1 MDIVVGGRE
10 DAQEEEDADGSA
22 TAGARAG
29 RDGAA
34 LPRRTGPPA
43 APAKAWLPSP
53 ADEPVYRIGRHK
65 QTIAGT
71 LAAGFA
77 STERYGARLNTLAAA
92 APAAR
97 AVALER
103 CVEMDRGA
111 DDVGRA
117 LTLRYRLAR
126 PRNAAAGVDGGC
138 GSGPLRRGVSFRG
151 RGVVEA
157 RVAAGE
163 LRGWVAAV
171 VVAQESAKPSRPAS
185 AATAGSPTRR
195 NLAAAALGPV
205 EFRSPLLGS
214 APDPVG
220 YNGCE
225 VPESQSQ
232 KAAESVADLY
242 GTGDSTSLERSF
254 QRLASPNGIRSEEAL
269 QETKAVLVEAD
280 EAVERAWVEA
290 ERRALYM
297 QWGHDGTHGRED
309 NHQTESAL
317 PSSADP
323 ENPDKDFT
331 NPWNGFSQETSNVA
345 TNTGPKEAHK
355 DVDLQGS
362 RTPGKSLVGSVDT
375 SLPVTGLA
383 RKASAV
389 SSGPEGSVSTSERK
403 LATGSLE
410 PELDGSGSLLAQVSA
425 SEAIELRQVTA
436 DGDLPTSE
444 HAPTEPF
451 QVDAAAD
458 APKPLEPNVSGPAT
472 TYSSGSVAGGSVSN
486 MLQYLGQGMQAT
498 DGTNDVSWSSVDGNT
513 DVTDSLGD
521 MRPPEEPEFV
531 GPPAELSS
539 VGDSCRVLSQADE
552 PPNNMRFEEKHSE
565 RGVNSSDAIAGSA
578 QPPVSVLVSTPKV
591 SAATS
596 FEPLPS
602 AWDNARSAT
611 SGLKA
616 KIGSGSSS
624 NRAVF
629 APATPAGNR
638 DGSAASL
645 AAVIPDRNLS
655 ASASSIKMTEDR
667 RSIEVKSTTV
677 YGAMSSSLCRL
688 ESQKDEKS
696 TILPSRSDSGRRV
709 SRDRDTA
716 EPNQIQPTLLPGAV
730 SVASSAH
737 SVKKAASLPSTRE
750 EHGSIKQLTDLRR
763 ECDSRSSS
771 ARSSGR
777 LLAQT
782 NLAPA
787 PAMEKFRPPSLADVS
802 GNKVP
807 RVDDEM
813 PVELQIASQPAPI
826 EGESSRSALVA
837 AIKGGWEADD
847 EPVVIPTAGA
857 ARVAASAEHG
867 ESSVSLSQKVTGDNT
882 QARLPDDPLH
892 PSASPI
898 STKKPVVASFS
909 QNKMAVEDTSNN
921 ASFPQDK
928 EFAVSNDLPSNKV
941 WTDVEPP
948 KAETPKLSTTSSGI
962 VVDREDA
969 VLYSPLSHA
978 ATAPSG
984 GQVPTEQCAKTAAD
998 VPNPAEQDELG
1009 EAAAV
1014 EYSPPA
1020 PVQDQAPERRSG
1032 QPNSS
1037 ERPSEQAEPAAVQ
1050 IGDGGSGS
1058 GTALN
1063 KPVNLL
1069 AEVARASAEA
1079 VGSTAPSK
1087 DSVESALATPQ
1098 PSTQPATAPLVALEV
1113 AAPPVSMMSPGDKE
1127 RARQAAAAA
1136 AAAASSAAMSEA
1148 SGSTSTGEAAAA
1160 RVRAGGIGALFKP
1173 KAGGRAGGD
1182 TETDEAEGRPAAAEA
1197 GSNV

>member
-1 MDIVVGGRE
+1 
-10 DAQEEEDADGSA
+10 
-22 TAGARAG
+22 
-29 RDGAA
+29 
-34 LPRRTGPPA
+34 
-43 APAKAWLPSP
+43 AWLPSP

-65 QTIAGT
+65 QTIAGA

-103 CVEMDRGA
+103 CAEMDRGA

-117 LTLRYRLAR
+117 LTLRYRRTRAR
-126 PRNAAAGVDGGC
+126 NTAAGVDGGC
-138 GSGPLRRGVSFRG
+138 GRGPLRRGVSFRG

-163 LRGWVAAV
+163 LRGWIAAV

-214 APDPVG
+214 APDPVND
-220 YNGCE
+220 NGCE
-225 VPESQSQ
+225 VPESQ

-242 GTGDSTSLERSF
+242 GTGSSTSLERSF
-254 QRLASPNGIRSEEAL
+254 QRLASPNGVRSEEAL

-309 NHQTESAL
+309 NNQTESTL

-331 NPWNGFSQETSNVA
+331 NPWNDSSQETSNVA

-355 DVDLQGS
+355 DVDIQGS

-389 SSGPEGSVSTSERK
+389 SSGPEGSVSISERK

-410 PELDGSGSLLAQVSA
+410 PEFDGSGSLLAQVSA
-425 SEAIELRQVTA
+425 SEAVELRQVTA

-444 HAPTEPF
+444 HVPTEPF

-486 MLQYLGQGMQAT
+486 MLQYLGQGMQAI

-552 PPNNMRFEEKHSE
+552 PPNNMHFEEKHSE
-565 RGVNSSDAIAGSA
+565 RGVNSSDAIAESV

-645 AAVIPDRNLS
+645 AAVIPERNLS
-655 ASASSIKMTEDR
+655 ASASSIKMTEGR

-677 YGAMSSSLCRL
+677 YGAMSSSLHRL

-716 EPNQIQPTLLPGAV
+716 EPNQIQPTLRPGAV

-737 SVKKAASLPSTRE
+737 SVKKAASPPSTRE

-787 PAMEKFRPPSLADVS
+787 PAMEKSRPPSLADVS

-837 AIKGGWEADD
+837 ATKGGWEADD

-857 ARVAASAEHG
+857 ARVVASAEHV
-867 ESSVSLSQKVTGDNT
+867 ESSVSLSQKETGDNT
-882 QARLPDDPLH
+882 QARLPDDPSH
-892 PSASPI
+892 PPASPI

-909 QNKMAVEDTSNN
+909 QNEMAVEDTSNN

-928 EFAVSNDLPSNKV
+928 EFAESNNPPSDKV

-948 KAETPKLSTTSSGI
+948 KTESPKLSTTSWGI
-962 VVDREDA
+962 VLDREDA
-969 VLYSPLSHA
+969 VLYSPVPHA
-978 ATAPSG
+978 DGATDTSG
-984 GQVPTEQCAKTAAD
+984 GQVLTEQCAKTAAG
-998 VPNPAEQDELG
+998 VPNPAEQDEVG
-1009 EAAAV
+1009 EVAAA

-1020 PVQDQAPERRSG
+1020 PLHDQAPERRSG

-1058 GTALN
+1058 GTALK

-1069 AEVARASAEA
+1069 AEVARSSAEA

-1160 RVRAGGIGALFKP
+1160 RVRAGGIGALFKL

-1182 TETDEAEGRPAAAEA
+1182 TETDEAESRPAAAEA
-1197 GSNV
+1197 GSNVLTAKVTLKGVKCDVRVENFELHCLEKGKPARAYFPLELRRVLASE